1 MVVGF
6 ALYSSRPVVVQYS
19 GPAGLLR
26 ETFAANEIAVTCYK
40 KAPESLEPLPGI
52 RKILGDSREGRL
64 ARCGDGV
71 TVMYEGGAYTL
82 LPLVSSP
89 DFVRICES
97 KTHQTI
103 EEKVS
108 DLLRLCFVTRLPHL
122 VRTRRKD

>member
-1 MVVGF
+1 M
-6 ALYSSRPVVVQYS
+6 YSSRPVVVQYNRLT
-19 GPAGLLR
+19 GLLR
-26 ETFAANEIAVTCYK
+26 ETFAATEVEIDNYVS
-40 KAPESLEPLPGI
+40 APESLEPLPGI
-52 RKILGDSREGRL
+52 RKILGDSRDGKL
-64 ARCGDGV
+64 AKCGDGV

-97 KTHQTI
+97 GTHQTL

-122 VRTRRKD
+122 VRTRR